1 MRFKSD
7 LLIPMK
13 EIEVKE
19 FRLKESKANL
29 FRNKTTQS
37 TFNFAPKDSR
47 TIKTIALDHQAI
59 DFTLQEFLQFFTI
72 PGCSLSNI
80 QSSKLSM
87 K

>member
-1 MRFKSD
+1 
-7 LLIPMK
+7 MK

-19 FRLKESKANL
+19 FRLKESKVNL
-29 FRNKTTQS
+29 FSNKTTQS

-47 TIKTIALDHQAI
+47 TIKTLDLDHQAI

-72 PGCSLSNI
+72 PGCSLLLSNI